1 MTVAPSFAVLQERSG
16 AQIVLRG
23 SWSATQGDAVEK
35 IADELAR
42 TIPAGPS
49 ELDMSGV
56 ERLDTLGAW
65 VINRLLHMC
74 AARDARITLKGVR
87 EAQEILLREAAY
99 RAARVWCWRVG
110 MFATALRFSGKWLHQ
125 SGG

>member
-74 AARDARITLKGVR
+74 AARDARITLLEQAGR
-87 EAQEILLREAAY
+87 R
-99 RAARVWCWRVG
+99 
-110 MFATALRFSGKWLHQ
+110 
-125 SGG
+125 GG